1 MINLKIKAVPKP
13 RMTRAD
19 TWKKR
24 PCVVNYWAFKDELKE
39 QLKTIQFEISDEL
52 FLEFY
57 IPMPKSWTK
66 KKKAEYAG
74 KIHQQKP
81 DIDNLLKGVMDA
93 MFKEDSHIHTVYAKK
108 TWSYEPSI
116 TFVSGKSGLIKYL
129 S

>member
-39 QLKTIQFEISDEL
+39 KLKEVDFEIDDEL
-52 FLEFY
+52 FVEFY
-57 IPMPKSWTK
+57 IQMPKSWSK
-66 KKKAEYAG
+66 KKKAEHKG
-74 KIHQQKP
+74 KSHKQKP
-81 DIDNLLKGVMDA
+81 DIDNLIKGVMDA
-93 MFKEDSHIHTVYAKK
+93 IFKEDSHVHTVYGKK
-108 TWSYEPSI
+108 TWAEEPSI